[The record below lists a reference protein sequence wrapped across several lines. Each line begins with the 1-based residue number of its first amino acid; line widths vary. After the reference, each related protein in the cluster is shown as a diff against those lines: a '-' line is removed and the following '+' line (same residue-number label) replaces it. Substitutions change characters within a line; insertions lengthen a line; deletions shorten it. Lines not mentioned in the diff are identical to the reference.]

1 MSFMPVE
8 IAIPF
13 RLDTEGRI
21 AGESNPNRQIRQHV
35 MSLINTEP
43 GERVVLGDYGVAL
56 SDGLFEEDDESV
68 AIDLGDEILAALA
81 RWEPGIRLGHVGAVQ
96 GQRGDGIA
104 LVEVQYQR
112 ADAPDTQGEGNSSN
126 VAVLHVGGRVSEV
139 VRG

>member
-1 MSFMPVE
+1 MSIE

-21 AGESNPNRQIRQHV
+21 ASESNPNRQIRQHV

-56 SDGLFEEDDESV
+56 SDGLFENDDETV
-68 AIDLGDEILAALA
+68 AIDLGDEIMAAFA
-81 RWEPGIRLGHVGAVQ
+81 RWEPGVRTGHVGGVPGA
-96 GQRGDGIA
+96 RGDGLA
-104 LVEVQYQR
+104 LVQVQYLR
-112 ADAPDTQGEGNSSN
+112 TDAPDTQVAGSSSN
-126 VAVLHVGGRVSEV
+126 IATIHVGGRVSEV